1 MKRGTGEVLV
11 DGIHGHDS
19 QNIYWNARVRGY
31 LSIFYTLCNEFNHQ
45 LHATIKN
52 LLPINSNQKIES
64 STRIRTLTISSLVL
78 TGRKK
83 DEPKAK
89 HLCASWF
96 KAFCLEEAL
105 VTMCKIDILSM
116 WLLNPFLTRSTS
128 ISITGWHDVEKIFN
142 FWLDKLQK
150 HKWTNPN
157 LHTIL
162 AYKTNTIPHDFKIAI
177 PQITTRAVL
186 PGEKTMRNNF

>member
-128 ISITGWHDVEKIFN
+128 ISITGWHDVEKIFI
-142 FWLDKLQK
+142 FLTRQ
-150 HKWTNPN
+150 
-157 LHTIL
+157 
-162 AYKTNTIPHDFKIAI
+162 
-177 PQITTRAVL
+177 TTEAQVNK
-186 PGEKTMRNNF
+186 PKFTYNSSIQNQHYTSWFQNCYSPDYNKSCTSGGKNNAK